1 MSGTRQRARGGARTR
16 DEVVR
21 LKRAL
26 AEARRRIAALE
37 RLVGR
42 DPLTGVLNRRG
53 FEVELERALA
63 FSRRY
68 GTGAALAFFDIDRF
82 KGINDRFGHAAGDLA
97 LVHVATALAR
107 NTRRSDIVARI
118 GGDEFIVLLWT
129 AGEADAAAK
138 AERVREIIER
148 QEAGRPDVA
157 ISVGVTV
164 LRTEDTAETALTRA
178 DAAMYAD
185 KTRRNGL
192 RRA

>member
-1 MSGTRQRARGGARTR
+1 
-16 DEVVR
+16 VVR

-26 AEARRRIAALE
+26 AAAGRRIAALE

-53 FEVELERALA
+53 FEAELDRALA

-148 QEAGRPDVA
+148 PEAGRPDVA

-185 KTRRNGL
+185 KTRRTGL